1 MNVERILKEMDS
13 EAMQEVVK
21 TIWETVDRVQSKR
34 IDLDNGHF
42 ELMGC
47 KHILQA
53 FAISLAREQF
63 NKNSGTI
70 TKKAELIKNGNTIET
85 KSNGHKTVRKNDG
98 ISILSRL
105 NK

>member
-1 MNVERILKEMDS
+1 MNLDKIVKEMES
-13 EAMQEVVK
+13 QGMQEVVK
-21 TIWETVDRVQSKR
+21 TIWEIVERVKSER

-63 NKNSGTI
+63 NKNSEFVSKRATTLMPDI
-70 TKKAELIKNGNTIET
+70 PKK
-85 KSNGHKTVRKNDG
+85 
-98 ISILSRL
+98 
-105 NK
+105 